1 MRIGWFDVKVQL
13 IGNKLTAE
21 ITLEDFEADNVS
33 FYFYLIKEGK
43 TLDKQGWFTK
53 NTYSW
58 ELKDSGM
65 YCVQGYV
72 KSGNE
77 KLFRRSAAI
86 GYFDVDANKT
96 FDDFMNSERSE
107 VLPYQKPLKFFYAK
121 EPFADFII
129 VSQKSKLFRK
139 YDVSRFVEENSK
151 FEHVKHSKIGKYDV
165 HVLSTSEERILA
177 NGDTVFFS
185 GITTYEDKL
194 IFGAKEIT
202 DNIETNKLLY
212 GYGNNSE
219 IIIRQNEILLG
230 TDFFNF
236 SRWFYYERDDLFVAS
251 NRYHS
256 LLLMLKSLDIS
267 LLLDERKAAITLST
281 VSVQFLTQNF
291 TRAMD
296 VESVFQLENDKSLR
310 INKTGW
316 IKEDSEYGR
325 ILQNQQELT
334 KDEYKKLLVQA
345 KNEILSQVGAA
356 LNDDRFEHIML
367 DLTGGLD
374 SRMIYAAATN
384 YNRDVLKKKVRVV
397 SNHVAGSQDLPIATK
412 INGIYGLE
420 YDNLPQVHKMLSI
433 KEADQMM
440 RSFYM
445 GTYFSSNP
453 FQFALKDYN
462 NLSLNGACGEI
473 LARPYIARKY
483 FGTLIDDNRDVKKVA
498 NYIWGDFAANIIA
511 ADLDSAH
518 DFERYISTELMQIPV
533 SNILEAYDRIYLQF
547 RHGYHFDQ
555 VLNYAMGRM
564 IWMPMQSKTAF
575 VLHHLTFS
583 KYKNIKLELDLI
595 AQLNPMLLSIEFD
608 SDQDNADY
616 RMVEHDL
623 MVEDERFFAI
633 HTDGKEDMKRW
644 EIARRQR
651 NESTQYLYDD
661 SEDKSII
668 QEQYK
673 RKQELLYSA
682 LLRNFHELMLYCSM
696 LRKRLG
702 VALYYYIT
710 SQKDNPKTTQYMYNK
725 ISSLLD
731 QVKLIKE

>member
-1 MRIGWFDVKVQL
+1 MGIGWFDVEIQL
-13 IGNKLTAE
+13 MDNKLTAK
-21 ITLEDFEADNVS
+21 ILLEDFKTDNIS
-33 FYFYLIKEGK
+33 FYFYLVKDGK
-43 TLDKQGWFTK
+43 TIDKQGWFAK
-53 NTYSW
+53 NTYDW
-58 ELKDSGM
+58 ELNDSGM

-86 GYFDVDANKT
+86 GYFDADANKA
-96 FDDFMNSERSE
+96 FDDFMHNDALE
-107 VLPYQKPLKFFYAK
+107 VLPYQKTLQFFYAK

-129 VSQKSKLFRK
+129 VSQKSKLFQK
-139 YDVSRFVEENSK
+139 YDVSRFTVENSR
-151 FEHVKHSKIGKYDV
+151 FEHIKHSKIGKYDV
-165 HVLSTSEERILA
+165 HVLSTSEERIFA

-185 GITTYEDKL
+185 GITTYDDKL
-194 IFGAKEIT
+194 IFGAKEIS

-212 GYGNNSE
+212 GYGNHSA
-219 IIIRQNEILLG
+219 IIIRKDEILLE

-236 SRWFYYERDDLFVAS
+236 SRWFYYEKDDLFVAA
-251 NRYHS
+251 NRYHI
-256 LLLMLKSLDIS
+256 LLRMLKSLNIP
-267 LLLDERKAAITLST
+267 LQLDERKAAITLST

-291 TRAMD
+291 SRAMD

-325 ILQNQQELT
+325 ILKSQQKLS
-334 KDEYKKLLVQA
+334 KDDYKKLLVQA
-345 KNEILSQVGAA
+345 KNEILSQVRIA
-356 LNDDRFEHIML
+356 LNDARFEHIMI

-384 YNRDVLKKKVRVV
+384 YNRDVLMKKVRIV

-433 KEADQMM
+433 EEADQMM

-445 GTYFSSNP
+445 GTYFSFNP
-453 FQFALKDYN
+453 YQFMLKDYN

-498 NYIWGDFAANIIA
+498 NYIWGDFAANIAA

-518 DFERYISTELMQIPV
+518 DFEKYISAELMQIPV
-533 SNILEAYDRIYLQF
+533 LNILEAYDRIYLQF

-555 VLNYAMGRM
+555 VLNYATGRM
-564 IWMPMQSKTAF
+564 IWMPMQSKSAF
-575 VLHHLTFS
+575 TLHHLTFS
-583 KYKNIKLELDLI
+583 ECKNIKLELDLI

-608 SDQDNADY
+608 SEQDNADY
-616 RMVEHDL
+616 KMVERDL
-623 MVEDERFFAI
+623 MVEDERFVSI

-644 EIARRQR
+644 EIARQQR
-651 NESTQYLYDD
+651 NQNTQYVYDTL
-661 SEDKSII
+661 EEKTVI
-668 QEQYK
+668 QEQYE
-673 RKQELLYSA
+673 RKTEMLYLA
-682 LLRNFHELMLYCSM
+682 LLRNFHELMLYCSV

-710 SQKDNPKTTQYMYNK
+710 GQKDNPKTTQYMYNK
-725 ISSLLD
+725 ITSLLD
-731 QVKLIKE
+731 QIKLIKD